1 MGLVGVRVS
10 VKIHTVYNKLLQTV
24 NKRCVSVLVVGCFC
38 CELLLGKVVLRT
50 EWSGATLRRVVS
62 ESCWPTSAPGVML
75 ATVVSTSDVTSDNA
89 AAYA

>member
-1 MGLVGVRVS
+1 MGFVGVRVS

-38 CELLLGKVVLRT
+38 CELLMKVVLRT
-50 EWSGATLRRVVS
+50 EWSGATLRRVNS
-62 ESCWPTSAPGVML
+62 ESSWPTSAPEVML